1 MKNLLKAI
9 SYKKKYGKVAG
20 QLIELRAERDAL
32 QEEIRELNFQ
42 NISLELEV
50 KRQAKIAQN
59 TREAAVLIET
69 RNRQLEKR
77 NNELREENLKLR
89 FGKIFLA
96 NKEVMNSE
104 QGTQS
109 NDCGA

>member
-20 QLIELRAERDAL
+20 QLIELLAERDAL

-50 KRQAKIAQN
+50 KRQARIAKN
-59 TREAAVLIET
+59 AGEAAVLIEK
-69 RNRQLEKR
+69 RNRLLEKR

-96 NKEVMNSE
+96 NKEVMKSE